1 MSDADA
7 ATEGGS
13 VERPAALKSAMG
25 GWGGVTAAIGLSAML
40 VALALD
46 LFPPLG
52 VAAGVG
58 LLSFAAFMT
67 MFGAVEAR
75 LVGIRDRLGR
85 G

>member
-1 MSDADA
+1 MGA
-7 ATEGGS
+7 G
-13 VERPAALKSAMG
+13 ERPVALKSAIS
-25 GWGGVTAAIGLSAML
+25 GWGGVTTAIGLSTVL

-58 LLSFAAFMT
+58 LLSFAPLMM

-75 LVGIRDRLGR
+75 LIESRDRR
-85 G
+85 DRR